1 MATSE
6 DEDEQVIHKDVI
18 NQMHSANESEFNKK
32 WNWLLL
38 CKTIAEWLT
47 EPYYTTLHRNL
58 FEVLTFSTLIKE
70 QVEILKSKQ
79 K

>member
-1 MATSE
+1 VETGEAE
-6 DEDEQVIHKDVI
+6 DEEPIHKNPI
-18 NQMHSANESEFNKK
+18 GQMNVSNEKEFNKK

-47 EPYYTTLHRNL
+47 EPYYTTLERNL
-58 FEVLTFSTLIKE
+58 FEVLTFATLIKE